1 MNIEDIKQ
9 IMDAF
14 DPAALLPDLT
24 TMTGK
29 IEFICRICVMAGP
42 VLLLVLGLMYL
53 FLAPKEANHAFGF
66 RCYYGMGSVEAWQFT
81 QKAAGLLWSILGAVL
96 SIVMIVATTGL
107 RNLHIADQVWRAV
120 KCLGWE
126 IGLIALSVIGI
137 NVLTAMLFDKNGDL
151 RPNAPDPE
159 QKFQEMKE
167 KLEEK
172 LKKKD

>member
-29 IEFICRICVMAGP
+29 MELICRICVMAGP
-42 VLLLVLGLMYL
+42 VLLLALGLMYL
-53 FLAPKEANHAFGF
+53 FLAPKEANHHFGY

-81 QKAAGLLWSILGAVL
+81 QKAAGLLWSVLGGVL
-96 SIVMIVATTGL
+96 SIVMIIATTGL
-107 RNLHIADQVWRAV
+107 RNLNIVDQVWRAV

-126 IGLIALSVIGI
+126 IGLIALSVIAI
-137 NVLTAMLFDKNGDL
+137 NTLAGLMFDKNGDR
-151 RPNAPDPE
+151 RPNAPDLAR
-159 QKFQEMKE
+159 KLQELK
-167 KLEEK
+167 KK
-172 LKKKD
+172 LKKEA